1 MFARDLVFIKLFG
14 FFRDLPLIPLVYM
27 NGWNIRP
34 SSFEEPSF
42 YVAKDGDGRGDEHIH
57 IVYGI
62 GLLAK
67 SRLFKSGLYRYL

>member
-1 MFARDLVFIKLFG
+1 MLGRDLVFIKLFG

-42 YVAKDGDGRGDEHIH
+42 YVAKEGDGRGVGHIH

-62 GLLAK
+62 CLLAK
-67 SRLFKSGLYRYL
+67 SWLFKSGRYPYS

>member
-1 MFARDLVFIKLFG
+1 MLGRDLVFIKLFG

-42 YVAKDGDGRGDEHIH
+42 YVAKDGDGRGGGHIL
-57 IVYGI
+57 IVYGMS
-62 GLLAK
+62 LLAK
-67 SRLFKSGLYRYL
+67 AWLFKPGLYPYT